1 MSKNALQRLFDLPR
15 PDRPRRPGTFL
26 SPRPTR
32 HRKPRI
38 QILLRGICLTLL
50 LLSSGPLFAHAVVT
64 ESSLRTH
71 PVQPRTKTSV
81 LLTFNSGIELALSQV
96 FLVSKGDVHQ
106 PVTATQGR
114 KPGQIIVELP
124 ALDPGEYA
132 LRYKVFAADGHLTED
147 VIHFSVSE
155 SSGD

>member
-1 MSKNALQRLFDLPR
+1 MLKNTLQQLFSFHCDDRYFSRWPTKR
-15 PDRPRRPGTFL
+15 PQQCIR
-26 SPRPTR
+26 
-32 HRKPRI
+32 
-38 QILLRGICLTLL
+38 ILLQCICLTLL
-50 LLSSGPLFAHAVVT
+50 LASSGPLFAHAVVT
-64 ESSLRTH
+64 ESSLRAH

-96 FLVSKGDVHQ
+96 FLVSKGDIHQ
-106 PVTATQGR
+106 PVTVKQGR

-124 ALDPGEYA
+124 SLDPGEYA

-155 SSGD
+155 PEGD

>member
-1 MSKNALQRLFDLPR
+1 MSKNTLQRLFD
-15 PDRPRRPGTFL
+15 FHCSEQIF
-26 SPRPTR
+26 SPWATERLQ
-32 HRKPRI
+32 HRIRT
-38 QILLRGICLTLL
+38 LLQGICLTLL
-50 LLSSGPLFAHAVVT
+50 LVSSGPLFAHAVVT
-64 ESSLRTH
+64 ESSLRAH
-71 PVQPRTKTSV
+71 PVQPQTKTSV

-106 PVTATQGR
+106 PVTVKQGR

-124 ALDPGEYA
+124 SLDPGEYA

-155 SSGD
+155 PEGD